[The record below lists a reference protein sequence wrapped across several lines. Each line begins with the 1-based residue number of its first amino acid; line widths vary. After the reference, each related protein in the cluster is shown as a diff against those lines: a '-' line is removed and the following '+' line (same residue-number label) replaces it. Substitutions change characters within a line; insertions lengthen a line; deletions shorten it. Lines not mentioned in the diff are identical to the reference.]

1 MDCTGRVTEY
11 RYCGLLSF
19 AASSHPCKP
28 FGPLPNPAMATCIQP
43 ALPLPT
49 SQGQQIALNP
59 RQWCGRFMIC
69 SNVVQYVVI
78 RYQVC
83 TETPKRPFVVTPQN
97 PTARFSSPP
106 CVTIQ

>member
-59 RQWCGRFMIC
+59 RQWCGRFMKC
-69 SNVVQYVVI
+69 SNVVKYVVGTKYV
-78 RYQVC
+78 R
-83 TETPKRPFVVTPQN
+83 KRPRDPSWSHLKILRRAFP
-97 PTARFSSPP
+97 ARH
-106 CVTIQ
+106 V